1 MPGHQLSLWVTSSK
15 LPNHFPKWLC
25 HCTFPQQGTRVL
37 IFLHPLQHL
46 LSSTFLRI
54 TTLEGARRHPTVG
67 LICTPQRLMAL
78 SIFSMCLLVVCISFL
93 EKRLFKSFA
102 PFLIGLFVLSLL
114 HYKYSSSL
122 QDTGPLSDCKHFL
135 LWFRLSFH
143 FPNGMHTIV
152 LNADEDS
159 FFFILRVG
167 GACAFGVPS
176 KEPRPNP
183 KSQRFYSVSFQE
195 SYSFSSCVY
204 LRSKIHFLL
213 IFTFT
218 LWKVKVC

>member
-1 MPGHQLSLWVTSSK
+1 MSPFWLLWISCNDHSCIHFWVSDFNSLRHWQLGVELPGHQLSLWVTSSK
-15 LPNHFPKWLC
+15 LPNHFPKGLC

-46 LSSTFLRI
+46 LSSIFLRI

-78 SIFSMCLLVVCISFL
+78 SIFSMCLLVVCVSFL

-122 QDTGPLSDCKHFL
+122 QDTGPLSDCKYFL
-135 LWFRLSFH
+135 
-143 FPNGMHTIV
+143 
-152 LNADEDS
+152 
-159 FFFILRVG
+159 
-167 GACAFGVPS
+167 
-176 KEPRPNP
+176 
-183 KSQRFYSVSFQE
+183 
-195 SYSFSSCVY
+195 
-204 LRSKIHFLL
+204 
-213 IFTFT
+213 
-218 LWKVKVC
+218 